1 MKQGA
6 KKEEVEKR
14 ERENA
19 RKGVVGEGLVL
30 FRRLID
36 SEVVGWGSERANGTG
51 SWVLSFLR
59 VWIWGL

>member
-30 FRRLID
+30 FGRLID
-36 SEVVGWGSERANGTG
+36 SEVGWGSERANGTG